1 MSFQVQ
7 SDTLRAH
14 AKLWR
19 DHAADVESAKAT
31 VSSGIGKGEDFGYLA
46 GLNNVA
52 EHYNTWSSAMEQ
64 ALTDAHQCFTYLD
77 AALVS
82 AANDY
87 DDSDATAATSAAQLD
102 AMIGD

>member
-7 SDTLRAH
+7 SETLRTH
-14 AKLWR
+14 AKLWAG
-19 DHAADVESAKAT
+19 HAADVKDAQTT
-31 VSSGIGKGEDFGYLA
+31 VSPGIGMGDDFGYLA

-52 EHYNTWSSAMEQ
+52 DNYDTWSRAMEQ
-64 ALTDAHQCFTYLD
+64 ALTDAHTCFTYLD

-87 DDSDATAATSAAQLD
+87 DDSDTTAATNAAQLD
-102 AMIGD
+102 AMIGE